1 MKIFRNKNR
10 RISQSARL
18 ERQILLMLSLF
29 SVAIGLWENFR
40 QLWMGDNGFSVQEM
54 STLTSVATFISVA
67 AIILVGQRLK
77 MAQIKQFMSA
87 TLGARLVFFVLLALV
102 DGINNKIL
110 LSGLITLDII
120 SGYLVVAGIYPLIT
134 TVIKSNQMYS
144 RRKLVEYL
152 FRDVGVLV
160 GGVLI
165 GRQLMGA
172 VLDYNSCL
180 LVAAAFQLG
189 SFMVMWRIK
198 VRPIGKEPTK
208 RGSIFRILK
217 TSRLQRFYLSY
228 SFLAATSFAT
238 ALGLKMLILTND
250 FHFSD
255 SAATNY
261 LLLVGII
268 SDIIGIYALKHFTP
282 KNDYIT
288 MTIKFGIRL
297 VAYVI
302 AVIAEDPFVSLLAM
316 TWSIMISTAY
326 EDVSDGYYI
335 NTVDNRQQ
343 FQYSTL
349 KQVVTCLGEATGLML
364 GGLMYGFGVSA
375 ILGLSAAIMVV
386 QMGLAY
392 YLIYLRK
399 SRYRKRHS
407 ASRMRYN
414 ERLIDE

>member
-10 RISQSARL
+10 HISRNARL

-40 QLWMGDNGFSVQEM
+40 QLWMGDNGFAVQEV
-54 STLTSVATFISVA
+54 STLTSIATLVSVA
-67 AIILVGQRLK
+67 GIIIVGQRLK
-77 MAQIKQFMSA
+77 MAQIKWFMTA
-87 TLGARLVFFVLLALV
+87 TLGARLVVFLLLAAA
-102 DGINNKIL
+102 DGINNKIVL
-110 LSGLITLDII
+110 DTLVTLDVVT
-120 SGYLVVAGIYPLIT
+120 GYLVVAGIYPLIT
-134 TVIKSNQMYS
+134 TVMKSNQMYS

-165 GRQLMGA
+165 GQQILGS
-172 VLDYNSCL
+172 VLNYNSCL

-189 SFMVMWRIK
+189 AFVVMWRIK
-198 VRPIGKEPTK
+198 VRPIGKEAPN

-238 ALGLKMLILTND
+238 ALGLKMVILTND

-261 LLLVGII
+261 LLLVGLI
-268 SDIIGIYALKHFTP
+268 SDVIGIYALKHFTP
-282 KNDYIT
+282 KNDYVT

-302 AVIAEDPFVSLLAM
+302 AVIAEDPFISLLAI

-349 KQVVTCLGEATGLML
+349 KQVVSCLGEATGLML
-364 GGLMYGFGVSA
+364 GGLMYGFGISA
-375 ILGLSAAIMVV
+375 ILGLSAAIMIV

-407 ASRMRYN
+407 ASRMRYS
-414 ERLIDE
+414 ERLVDE

>member
-1 MKIFRNKNR
+1 MKHPHRKKRPLSRN
-10 RISQSARL
+10 ARL
-18 ERQILLMLSLF
+18 ERQILAMLALF

-54 STLTSVATFISVA
+54 SSLTSVATFISVA

-77 MAQIKQFMSA
+77 MSQIKQFMTA
-87 TLGARLVFFVLLALV
+87 TLGARFIFFVLLMLAN
-102 DGINNKIL
+102 GINNKIL
-110 LSGLITLDII
+110 ASTLITLDII

-134 TVIKSNQMYS
+134 TVMKSNTMYS

-160 GGVLI
+160 GGVMI
-165 GRQLMGA
+165 GQQFLGKF
-172 VLDYNSCL
+172 LGYNDCL
-180 LVAAAFQLG
+180 LIAAFFQLAA
-189 SFMVMWRIK
+189 FAEMCRIK
-198 VRPIGKEPTK
+198 VRTIGKEPAR

-238 ALGLKMLILTND
+238 ALGLKMLILTSD

-261 LLLVGII
+261 LLIVGLI
-268 SDIIGIYALKHFTP
+268 SDVIGIYALKHFTP

-297 VAYVI
+297 LAYAI
-302 AVIAEDPFVSLLAM
+302 AVIADDPFISLLAM

-335 NTVDNRQQ
+335 NVVDNRNQ

-349 KQVVTCLGEATGLML
+349 KQVVTCTGEATGMLL

-375 ILGLSAAIMVV
+375 ILGLSAVIMVV
-386 QMGLAY
+386 QMALAY

-399 SRYRKRHS
+399 SSRRKRHS
-407 ASRMRYN
+407 ASRMRYD
-414 ERLIDE
+414 ERLVRD

>member
-1 MKIFRNKNR
+1 MKHLKRKNR
-10 RISQSARL
+10 HLSRNARL
-18 ERQILLMLSLF
+18 ERQILVMLALF

-40 QLWMGDNGFSVQEM
+40 QLWMEGNGFSVQEV
-54 STLTSVATFISVA
+54 SSLTSLATFISVA

-77 MAQIKQFMSA
+77 MGHIKGFMTI
-87 TLGARLVFFVLLALV
+87 TLGLRLLFFGLLAAV
-102 DGINNKIL
+102 DGLDNQIL
-110 LSGLITLDII
+110 LGGLITLDIV

-134 TVIKSNQMYS
+134 TVMKSNQMYS

-152 FRDVGVLV
+152 FRDIGVLV
-160 GGVLI
+160 GGILI
-165 GRQLMGA
+165 GRQMLGST
-172 VLDYNSCL
+172 LDYNSCL

-189 SFMVMWRIK
+189 SFITMYRIK
-198 VRPIGKEPTK
+198 VHAIGKEPA
-208 RGSIFRILK
+208 RRASIFHILK

-238 ALGLKMLILTND
+238 ALGLKMLILTRD

-261 LLLVGII
+261 LLIVGLI

-282 KNDYIT
+282 KNDYVT

-297 VAYVI
+297 VAYTI
-302 AVIAEDPFVSLLAM
+302 AVIAEDPFISLLAM

-335 NTVDNRQQ
+335 NIVDNRSQ

-349 KQVVTCLGEATGLML
+349 KQVVTCTGEATGLML
-364 GGLMYGFGVSA
+364 GGLMYGFGVTA
-375 ILGLSAAIMVV
+375 ILGLSALIMVV
-386 QMGLAY
+386 QMALAY

-399 SRYRKRHS
+399 SRHRRRHS
-407 ASRMRYN
+407 ASRMRYD
-414 ERLIDE
+414 ERLVDD